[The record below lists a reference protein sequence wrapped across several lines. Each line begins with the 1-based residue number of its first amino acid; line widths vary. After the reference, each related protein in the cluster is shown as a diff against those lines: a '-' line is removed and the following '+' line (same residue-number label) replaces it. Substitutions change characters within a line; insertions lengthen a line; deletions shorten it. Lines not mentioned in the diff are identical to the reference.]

1 MRASIGAHS
10 RVAPFPTGMPER
22 SYEVA
27 GQVFELARTDSCLNI
42 SMRGRLDRASRS
54 GYREQ
59 MEMRSLPKIEL
70 HLHLDCSLS
79 FQAVSRLAPFV
90 TREEYQ
96 CDYIAPARC
105 ANLADFL
112 SRAPKGFRLMQ
123 TEDALRLVTED
134 VFQQLIDDGV
144 IYAEIRFAPLLHIER
159 GLSPARVVSV
169 VERSVDH
176 LIRET
181 GMQAGL
187 ILCTLR
193 HFTEAQSLLTA
204 ELVEQFRGSRVVALD
219 LAGDEAGFPL
229 DAHVGAYRY
238 AREHGLFRTAHAG
251 EGLGPESVWETLRL
265 LDPHR
270 IGHGTRSIEDPK
282 LVDHLRRE
290 RIHLEICPSANV
302 QIIPSIGNME
312 EHPIDRLYRA
322 GISLNVN
329 SDSRMLTPTTLT
341 REYESLR
348 SVFDWTE
355 QDLQRANLMGLEAA
369 FVDDEMRKQ
378 IRQRLLEATGGAN
391 LPV

>member
-1 MRASIGAHS
+1 MPG
-10 RVAPFPTGMPER
+10 GM
-22 SYEVA
+22 
-27 GQVFELARTDSCLNI
+27 
-42 SMRGRLDRASRS
+42 DRASRS
-54 GYREQ
+54 GYGEQ
-59 MEMRSLPKIEL
+59 MELRSLPKIEL

-79 FQAVSRLAPFV
+79 FQAVSRLAPSV

-96 CDYIAPARC
+96 RDYIAPARC

-144 IYAEIRFAPLLHIER
+144 IYAEIRFAPLLHMER
-159 GLSPARVVSV
+159 GLSPERVVSA
-169 VERSVDH
+169 VERSVDR
-176 LIRET
+176 LIGET

-204 ELVEQFRGSRVVALD
+204 ELVEKFRGSRVVALD

-251 EGLGPESVWETLRL
+251 EALGPESVWETLRL
-265 LDPHR
+265 LDPQR
-270 IGHGTRSIEDPK
+270 IGHGTRSIEDLK
-282 LVDHLRRE
+282 LVEHLRRK

-302 QIIPSIGNME
+302 QIIPSICSME
-312 EHPIDRLYRA
+312 KHPIDRLYSA
-322 GISLNVN
+322 GVSLNVN

-341 REYESLR
+341 REYECLQR
-348 SVFDWTE
+348 VFNWTE
-355 QDLQRANLMGLEAA
+355 QDFLHANLMGLDAA
-369 FVDDEMRKQ
+369 FADNAVKRQVRK
-378 IRQRLLEATGGAN
+378 RLLQAYGRAN
-391 LPV
+391 PSA

>member
-1 MRASIGAHS
+1 MDQKSRA
-10 RVAPFPTGMPER
+10 
-22 SYEVA
+22 
-27 GQVFELARTDSCLNI
+27 
-42 SMRGRLDRASRS
+42 

-59 MEMRSLPKIEL
+59 MDLRRLPKIEL

-79 FQAVSRLAPFV
+79 YQAVSALAPSV

-96 CDYIAPARC
+96 REYIAPARC

-112 SRAPKGFRLMQ
+112 SRAPKGFQLMQ
-123 TEDALRLVTED
+123 SEDSLRLVTED
-134 VFQQLIDDGV
+134 VFQQLMDDGV
-144 IYAEIRFAPLLHIER
+144 IYAEIRFAPLLHTER
-159 GLSPARVVSV
+159 GLNPERVVAV
-169 VERSVDH
+169 VEREVDR

-181 GMQAGL
+181 GLQAGL

-204 ELVEQFRGSRVVALD
+204 GLVEKFRDSRVVALD
-219 LAGDEAGFPL
+219 LAGDEAGFPM

-265 LDPHR
+265 LDPQR

-282 LVDHLRRE
+282 LVEHLRRE
-290 RIHLEICPSANV
+290 RIHLELCPSANV
-302 QIIPSIGNME
+302 QIIPSIRSME

-322 GISLNVN
+322 GVPLNVN

-341 REYESLR
+341 NEYQSLQR
-348 SVFDWTE
+348 IFNWTE
-355 QDLQRANLMGLEAA
+355 LDLSRANLMGLDAA
-369 FVDDEMRKQ
+369 FVDEGVKHELRK
-378 IRQRLLEATGGAN
+378 RFLGPHSGADPCA
-391 LPV
+391 LI